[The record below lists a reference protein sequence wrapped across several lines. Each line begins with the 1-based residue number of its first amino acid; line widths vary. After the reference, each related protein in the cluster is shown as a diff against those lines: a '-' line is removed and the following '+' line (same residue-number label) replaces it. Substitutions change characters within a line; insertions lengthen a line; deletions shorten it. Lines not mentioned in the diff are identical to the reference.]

1 MKFIYLLI
9 LLVILLFIL
18 TNTLSNFNN
27 TERKLFTTN
36 DFDIYVINLKKN
48 KERLD
53 SFMKEYNKSDLKNI
67 PLNVFPAIVGKD
79 LDLINYVTPAAYKQI
94 LTTEVLK
101 NRKFHYELTRGAVGC
116 YLSHLNIWKK
126 IAESDK
132 KYGLIFE
139 DDVVIANDFFARLLI
154 GLTHVPNDWDVY
166 TCGIMCLKCDIKPN
180 YIKVNRFWG
189 LHGYIVRKESANV
202 IYNELNKLINKQID
216 ADLSL
221 MIKYGKIKIYGI
233 NPIIV
238 AQDGNFGS
246 DIQVPVD
253 KNSSVDAFTEEFNQ
267 NQLTVFNNNYKLKN

>member
-1 MKFIYLLI
+1 MKVIYILI
-9 LLVILLFIL
+9 LCIVLLFIL
-18 TNTLSNFNN
+18 TNTFLNFSNTNKELY
-27 TERKLFTTN
+27 TIN

-53 SFMKEYNKSDLKNI
+53 FFMNEYNKSDLKNI
-67 PLNVFPAIVGKD
+67 PLNVFPAVVGKE

-101 NRKFHYELTRGAVGC
+101 NRRFHYELTRGAVGC

-132 KYGLIFE
+132 KFGLIFE
-139 DDVVIANDFFARLLI
+139 DDVMIATDFLERMLI
-154 GLTHVPNDWDVY
+154 GLQNVPTDWDIY
-166 TCGIMCLKCDIKPN
+166 TCGIMCIKCDIKSN
-180 YIKVNRFWG
+180 YIKVDRFWG
-189 LHGYIVRKESANV
+189 LHGYIVRKESASI
-202 IYNELNKLINKQID
+202 IYNELNKLINKQVD

-221 MIKYGKIKIYGI
+221 LIKYGKIKVYSI

-238 AQDGNFGS
+238 AQNGKFGS

-253 KNSSVDAFTEEFNQ
+253 KNSNVDAFTEEFNQ
-267 NQLTVFNNNYKLKN
+267 NQLTVFNNNYKN